1 MFATLFV
8 KKRITHK
15 VLAKQFVH
23 KTLRAVDETFEDF
36 LDAIYNDSELE
47 SYPKLNYKDPS
58 VLMHI
63 IIAGNM
69 KFFERILSS
78 HEENAVC
85 NSIIKEMSEVF
96 DMDFNEMKEEL
107 ENYSSFISRV
117 NHPSKNILYGM
128 SKSVFFKF
136 KLGKYQDDYFA
147 QLNTPNPIFLKK
159 IDSLIE
165 NYIWDWKSICEKSK
179 ITY

>member
-1 MFATLFV
+1 MFAALFV

-15 VLAKQFVH
+15 LLAKQFVH

-36 LDAIYNDSELE
+36 LDAIYNDTELE
-47 SYPKLNYKDPS
+47 AYPKLNYKDPS

-63 IIAGNM
+63 IVAGNM

-78 HEENAVC
+78 HEENAIC
-85 NSIIKEMSEVF
+85 NSIIKEMSVIFE
-96 DMDFNEMKEEL
+96 MDFNEMQEKL
-107 ENYSSFISRV
+107 ESYSSFISRV

-159 IDSLIE
+159 IDLLIE
-165 NYIWDWKSICEKSK
+165 NYVWDWKTVFEKSK
-179 ITY
+179 IIY

>member
-96 DMDFNEMKEEL
+96 EMDFNEMKEKL
-107 ENYSSFISRV
+107 E
-117 NHPSKNILYGM
+117 ILQ
-128 SKSVFFKF
+128 KRK
-136 KLGKYQDDYFA
+136 
-147 QLNTPNPIFLKK
+147 
-159 IDSLIE
+159 
-165 NYIWDWKSICEKSK
+165 
-179 ITY
+179 

>member
-1 MFATLFV
+1 MFATLFA

-15 VLAKQFVH
+15 VLAKQFVN

-78 HEENAVC
+78 HEENAIC
-85 NSIIKEMSEVF
+85 NSIIKETSIVF
-96 DMDFNEMKEEL
+96 EIDFNEMNDKL
-107 ENYSSFISRV
+107 ESYSSFISRV

-128 SKSVFFKF
+128 SKAVFFKF
-136 KLGKYQDDYFA
+136 KLGKYQDEYFA
-147 QLNTPNPIFLKK
+147 QLNTPNPVFLKK
-159 IDSLIE
+159 IDVLIE
-165 NYIWDWKSICEKSK
+165 NFIWDWKTIFEKSK
-179 ITY
+179 ISY

>member
-8 KKRITHK
+8 KKRITHN

-23 KTLRAVDETFEDF
+23 KTLLAVDETFEDF
-36 LDAIYNDSELE
+36 LDSIYNDSELE

-85 NSIIKEMSEVF
+85 NSIIKEMSVVF
-96 DMDFNEMKEEL
+96 DMDFNEMKEKL

-128 SKSVFFKF
+128 SKSVFFSVSTIKSEE
-136 KLGKYQDDYFA
+136 L
-147 QLNTPNPIFLKK
+147 PIP
-159 IDSLIE
+159 
-165 NYIWDWKSICEKSK
+165 
-179 ITY
+179 